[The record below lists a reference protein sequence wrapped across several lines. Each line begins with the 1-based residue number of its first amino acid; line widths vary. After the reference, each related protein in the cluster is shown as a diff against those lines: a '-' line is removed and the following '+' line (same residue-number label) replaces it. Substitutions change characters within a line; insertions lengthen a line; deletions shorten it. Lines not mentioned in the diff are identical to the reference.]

1 MLEMKQDKTDD
12 TVYIARRSRLGSAT
26 LCYDTGEMNHRPTT
40 DEERT
45 LFMPKIVT
53 EADRQQKRQA
63 ILDAAAAEIARYG
76 YDRANINTIAEHAG
90 IGRGTIY
97 LYFESKEDVLSALL
111 DTIGKAIDEIIQE
124 CIALDVPWP
133 LRLQRLAEEFV
144 SLAEHHGDYFRVQL
158 SALHGVNR
166 DLSAPMSRWLGISI
180 GRLAQALE
188 AASAQGVIAALPAET
203 LATLILGSLDTFVLL
218 PGDLH
223 QDADLSDRAHT
234 LARVLWRGL
243 ASDREASA

>member
-1 MLEMKQDKTDD
+1 
-12 TVYIARRSRLGSAT
+12 
-26 LCYDTGEMNHRPTT
+26 
-40 DEERT
+40 
-45 LFMPKIVT
+45 MPKIVT
-53 EADRQQKRQA
+53 EADRAQKRQA

-97 LYFESKEDVLSALL
+97 LYFESKDEVFSALL
-111 DTIGKAIDEIIQE
+111 DTIGRTIDDIVQK
-124 CIALDVPWP
+124 CIALELPWP
-133 LRLQRLAEEFV
+133 ARLQRLAEEFV
-144 SLAEHHGDYFRVQL
+144 ALAVHHSDYFRVQL

-188 AASAQGVIAALPAET
+188 TASAEGEIAALPSET
-203 LATLILGSLDTFVLL
+203 LATLILGALDTFVLL
-218 PGDLH
+218 PGDVQ

-234 LARVLWRGL
+234 LARVLWHGL
-243 ASDREASA
+243 APDQKPSA

>member
-1 MLEMKQDKTDD
+1 
-12 TVYIARRSRLGSAT
+12 
-26 LCYDTGEMNHRPTT
+26 MNHRPTT

-53 EADRQQKRQA
+53 EADRAQKRQA
-63 ILDAAAAEIARYG
+63 ILDVAAAEIARYG

-97 LYFESKEDVLSALL
+97 LYFDSKDEVFGALL
-111 DTIGKAIDEIIQE
+111 DTIGKAIDDIIQE
-124 CIALDVPWP
+124 CLTLDLPWP
-133 LRLQRLAEEFV
+133 ARLQWLAEQFV
-144 SLAEHHGDYFRVQL
+144 ALAENHSDYFRVQL

-166 DLSAPMSRWLGISI
+166 ALSAPMARWLGVSI
-180 GRLAQALE
+180 GRLSQALE
-188 AASAQGVIAALPAET
+188 EASAQGIIAALPAET

-223 QDADLSDRAHT
+223 QEADLSDRAHI
-234 LARVLWRGL
+234 LARVLWHGL
-243 ASDREASA
+243 APDQ